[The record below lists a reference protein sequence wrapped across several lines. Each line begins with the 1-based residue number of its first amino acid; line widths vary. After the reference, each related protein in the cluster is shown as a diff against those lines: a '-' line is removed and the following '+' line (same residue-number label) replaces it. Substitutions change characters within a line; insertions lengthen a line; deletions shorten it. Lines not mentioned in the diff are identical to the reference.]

1 MAGPSAGEAP
11 ALTGVVPAWASVAV
25 VPGLAAARLVGPV
38 ANSVQVEAMPH
49 STMMVAIQRRA
60 PTIPSMILLGMPK
73 IT

>member
-1 MAGPSAGEAP
+1 MRYTKIPGRKP
-11 ALTGVVPAWASVAV
+11 ASVM
-25 VPGLAAARLVGPV
+25 PTIIRNRYRLVGPV